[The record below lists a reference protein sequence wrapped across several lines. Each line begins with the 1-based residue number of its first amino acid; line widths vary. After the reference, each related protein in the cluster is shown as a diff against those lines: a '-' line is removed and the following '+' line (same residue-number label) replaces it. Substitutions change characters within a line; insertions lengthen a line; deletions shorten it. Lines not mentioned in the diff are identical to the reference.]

1 MGDTMTA
8 EDAINL
14 YRQVKAA
21 VAEIEARHKKELEEY
36 KSNMMK
42 LEGFIDDF
50 LAKHEL
56 VNIKTKYGTAYWKTR
71 WSASLVD
78 PDAFMKFVSENGR
91 WDLMD
96 RKANVAAVRDYAKTE
111 SALPPGAKLDSVR
124 KVHVIKAGA
133 SIPDEE

>member
-1 MGDTMTA
+1 MTA

-78 PDAFMKFVSENGR
+78 PDEFMKFVREGNHWS
-91 WDLMD
+91 LMD
-96 RKANVAAVRDYAKTE
+96 RKANVAAVRDYVTTYKE
-111 SALPPGAKLDSVR
+111 LPPGAKLDSVR

>member
-1 MGDTMTA
+1 MTA

-14 YRQVKAA
+14 YRQVKAK

-36 KSNMMK
+36 KSTLMK
-42 LEGFIDDF
+42 LGGFIDAF
-50 LAKHEL
+50 LAEHNL
-56 VNIKTKYGTAYWKTR
+56 VNIKTKYGTAYWKTK

-96 RKANVAAVRDYAKTE
+96 RKSNVAAVREYVKTE
-111 SALPPGAKLDSVR
+111 KELPPGAKLDSMR
-124 KVHVIKAGA
+124 TVHIIKAGA
-133 SIPDEE
+133 NIPDDEE